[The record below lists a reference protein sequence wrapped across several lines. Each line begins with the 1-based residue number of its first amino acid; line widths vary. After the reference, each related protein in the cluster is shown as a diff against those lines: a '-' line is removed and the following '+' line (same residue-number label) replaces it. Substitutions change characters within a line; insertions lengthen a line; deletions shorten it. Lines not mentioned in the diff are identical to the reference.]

1 MLPLLPS
8 YLVVVTLGLSLACT
22 LTLFVPSCP
31 SIVPA
36 LTTYGVS
43 ALYLRDKIKFVQVIS
58 VPKRW
63 FWHFYLL
70 GSFCVMF
77 WLLFCGAVS
86 HGMTSPSKTL
96 RNVLR
101 LLTSVKPQYN
111 WSTTVLALCLVLLH
125 VVRRLWETLC
135 ISVYSDTTMNIFH
148 YIVGLIHYTILPLT
162 IVCESQ
168 GFAEGKYSH
177 TFSARLISPWQ
188 WFGTALFLICNREQH
203 RISRNIAALRRA
215 PDGSGL
221 VFNYSYGICYG
232 GWFEYVSCPHFLFE
246 IGIYLSLWMVLWR
259 AYAFRFLVIF
269 VVVNQLF
276 AGQITHRWYQRTFSA
291 YPSDRRAVVPYML
304 WSICIQLTFM
314 WYPSF
319 SLWYEYPVIF

>member
-43 ALYLRDKIKFVQVIS
+43 ALYLRDKIKFIQVIS
-58 VPKRW
+58 VPKR
-63 FWHFYLL
+63 FVRSNYLSHL
-70 GSFCVMF
+70 KRMDSLELNFIQQG
-77 WLLFCGAVS
+77 LLQ
-86 HGMTSPSKTL
+86 M
-96 RNVLR
+96 VLAFLFGR
-101 LLTSVKPQYN
+101 VILYN
-111 WSTTVLALCLVLLH
+111 WSTTVLALFLILFH

-148 YIVGLIHYTILPLT
+148 YIVGLVHYIILPLT
-162 IVCESQ
+162 IMCESQ
-168 GFAEGKYSH
+168 SFAEGKYSKS
-177 TFSARLISPWQ
+177 FSHRSLISAISPWQ

-203 RISRNIAALRRA
+203 HISRDIAALRRA
-215 PDGSGL
+215 PDGL
-221 VFNYSYGICYG
+221 VFNYCYGICYG

-259 AYAFRFLVIF
+259 AYAFRFLAIF

-276 AGQITHRWYQRTFSA
+276 AGLITHRWYQRTFKA
-291 YPSDRRAVVPYML
+291 YPLNRRAVVPYIL
-304 WSICIQLTFM
+304 
-314 WYPSF
+314 
-319 SLWYEYPVIF
+319 